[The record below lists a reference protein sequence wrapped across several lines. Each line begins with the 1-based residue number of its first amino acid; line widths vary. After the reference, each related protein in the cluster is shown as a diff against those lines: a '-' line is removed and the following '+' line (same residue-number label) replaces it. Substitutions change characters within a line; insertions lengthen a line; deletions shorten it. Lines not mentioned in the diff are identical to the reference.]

1 MKKFIKLGV
10 LALVAGSLCF
20 MGCKN
25 NDDDQ
30 NSVIQGSG
38 NNKSID
44 HANTDDSEGTCRGY
58 STTALKHQGE
68 LVRLTLTG
76 TSGTT
81 TETYSKH
88 ANITYG
94 GVMGYI
100 WDLSIA
106 DAADKKSKR
115 NFFVLGLAVNKDS
128 YSGKV
133 KYYVSRYYNV
143 TDIYGR
149 NFGAYDKNASSTVI
163 ADDTKI
169 SNGTTCEMVISD
181 FTELS
186 GITTNDSKLVIW
198 ADIYPTLISGKTH
211 TAGTQDKEA
220 DYTGGWTIDFYK
232 GTADSDT
239 LGGKIT
245 TVNISAEKTGYIAGT
260 ETEDSANKK
269 LHIPQN
275 YMACYAN
282 VYNNYRVTG
291 EWYQKSDYFVD
302 SVVEE

>member
-30 NSVIQGSG
+30 NSVVQGSG

-44 HANTDDSEGTCRGY
+44 YYNNGEADESCRGY
-58 STTALKHQGE
+58 STTALKHHGE
-68 LVRLTLTG
+68 LVRFTLKD
-76 TSGTT
+76 SNGTT
-81 TETYSKH
+81 TKDYSEH
-88 ANITYG
+88 ADKTYG
-94 GVMGYI
+94 GVMGFI

-106 DAADKKSKR
+106 NADDKTSKR
-115 NFFVLGLAVNKDS
+115 NFFVVGLSVGSDGS
-128 YSGKV
+128 DTTKV
-133 KYYVSRYYNV
+133 KYYVSRYFNV
-143 TDIYGR
+143 TDIYAK
-149 NFGAYDKNASSTVI
+149 NFGAEAANKVTSPSALNVT
-163 ADDTKI
+163 
-169 SNGTTCEMVISD
+169 NGTTCEMVISD

-239 LGGKIT
+239 LGAKIT
-245 TVNISAEKTGYIAGT
+245 TVDISAEKTGYIAGT

-282 VYNNYRVTG
+282 VYNKKRVTG
-291 EWYQKSDYFVD
+291 EWYLKKDYFVD
-302 SVVEE
+302 NIVEE

>member
-44 HANTDDSEGTCRGY
+44 YANTDNSEGTCRGY

-68 LVRLTLTG
+68 LVRFTLTG

-81 TETYSKH
+81 TSTLSKN
-88 ANITYG
+88 ADKTYG
-94 GVMGYI
+94 GVMGFI
-100 WDLSIA
+100 WDLSIGDA
-106 DAADKKSKR
+106 DNKTAKR

-143 TDIYGR
+143 TNIYGR
-149 NFGAYDKNASSTVI
+149 NFGAYDETASSTVF

-169 SNGTTCEMVISD
+169 SNGTTCEKVLAD
-181 FTELS
+181 FTELT
-186 GITTNDSKLVIW
+186 GISTNDSKLVIW
-198 ADIYPTLISGKTH
+198 ADIYPTLISGTH
-211 TAGTQDKEA
+211 KAGTQDSQS
-220 DYTGGWTIDFYK
+220 DYTGGWTIDLYK
-232 GTADSDT
+232 GTADSEV
-239 LGGKIT
+239 LGNKIT
-245 TVNISAEKTGYIAGT
+245 TISIDADKTGYVAGT
-260 ETEDSANKK
+260 ATTGTK
-269 LHIPQN
+269 IPQN

-282 VYNNYRVTG
+282 VYNGKRVTG
-291 EWYQKSDYFVD
+291 EWFLKSDYFAD
-302 SVVEE
+302 NIVEE

>member
-1 MKKFIKLGV
+1 MMKISKLLKVGAF
-10 LALVAGSLCF
+10 ALLAGSLCF
-20 MGCKN
+20 VGCKN
-25 NDDDQ
+25 DDDE

-38 NNKSID
+38 NTKTID
-44 HANTDDSEGTCRGY
+44 YANTDNTEGTCRGY

-81 TETYSKH
+81 TETYSKY
-88 ANITYG
+88 ANKTYG

-106 DAADKKSKR
+106 DAENKTSKR
-115 NFFVLGLAVNKDS
+115 NFFVLGLAVNPTS

-133 KYYVSRYYNV
+133 KYYVSRYFNV
-143 TDIYGR
+143 TNIYDK
-149 NFGAYDKNASSTVI
+149 NFGAEDANKVTSPSAANVT
-163 ADDTKI
+163 
-169 SNGTTCEMVISD
+169 NGTTCEMVISD

-232 GTADSDT
+232 GTADSNTPGD
-239 LGGKIT
+239 KIT
-245 TVNISAEKTGYIAGT
+245 TVDIPAEKTGYIAGS
-260 ETEDSANKK
+260 ETEDSTNKK